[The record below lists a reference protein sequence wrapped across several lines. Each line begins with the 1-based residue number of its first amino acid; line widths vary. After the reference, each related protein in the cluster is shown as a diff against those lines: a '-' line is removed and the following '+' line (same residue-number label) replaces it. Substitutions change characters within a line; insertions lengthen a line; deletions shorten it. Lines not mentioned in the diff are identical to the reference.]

1 MNSFVTLA
9 TAINRHPRPACDP
22 ALIAFAMFHSKRD
35 SLGLWT
41 FALTSG
47 SASTIDEEIVAMTVL
62 ADTLPWP
69 TVLIA
74 RSPQTAIY
82 QPLMHVADLAPAP
95 LKFHLAGRVARAFG
109 AIVVDLD
116 AGIPAPPRSIG
127 ARDPDTLRDVLR
139 CEVIDDWLAFL
150 RGAGGQNTEAVKAAT
165 GAWLAKRGDTRR
177 QS

>member
-9 TAINRHPRPACDP
+9 TAINQHPRPACDP
-22 ALIAFAMFHSKRD
+22 ALIAFAIFHAKRD
-35 SLGLWT
+35 DLGLWT

-74 RSPQTAIY
+74 RSPQAAIY
-82 QPLMHVADLAPAP
+82 RPLMQVADLAPAP
-95 LKFHLAGRVARAFG
+95 LNFHLAGRVARAFG

-116 AGIPAPPRSIG
+116 AGIPSPPRSIG
-127 ARDPDTLRDVLR
+127 GRHPDALGDVLR

-150 RGAGGQNTEAVKAAT
+150 RGAGGQGQVIEAAKAAT
-165 GAWLAKRGDTRR
+165 GAWLGT
-177 QS
+177 